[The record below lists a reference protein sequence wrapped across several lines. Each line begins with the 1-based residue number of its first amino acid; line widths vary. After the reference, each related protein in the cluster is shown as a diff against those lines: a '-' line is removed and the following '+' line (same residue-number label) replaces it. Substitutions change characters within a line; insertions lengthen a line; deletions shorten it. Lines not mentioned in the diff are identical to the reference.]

1 MQTFSNS
8 SHSESLQ
15 LDVSF
20 LQFPAIFCGGLRF
33 NPSLLRIVGGVSQL
47 AQNSS
52 PPKFLA
58 LATMVRQW
66 QTFSKSKT
74 SSEELAVNLV
84 RELHICFSIDN
95 LQNFCHQ
102 SPLTSPHLLE
112 LFYATIN
119 WVASIQEEEKKSF
132 LLFFPFTLHFSQEWF
147 LICGDH
153 AYCLPVQTHRCCIE
167 PWSPIW
173 GPPICSK
180 GAWRSCA
187 GFTHF
192 YELLFWFHRS
202 IHKVS
207 RNWNPASISAFTK
220 MSIIFVI
227 SPLKLFLNE
236 NLPPILCLFA
246 HFFPFFFT
254 RWNDSHQPFVF
265 IKSPS
270 NFFACPF
277 RNTVSNWQRHQPF
290 FFFAKLPKVR
300 SSNFLIIQVKISR
313 VDWPKKGYHSLN
325 PGAVLKLAGRDVQAK
340 VPFMHK
346 LWSDQVPDGSV
357 DPVSFFPTT
366 SSTCTSNK
374 G

>member
-33 NPSLLRIVGGVSQL
+33 NSSLLRIVGGVSQL

-119 WVASIQEEEKKSF
+119 
-132 LLFFPFTLHFSQEWF
+132 
-147 LICGDH
+147 
-153 AYCLPVQTHRCCIE
+153 
-167 PWSPIW
+167 
-173 GPPICSK
+173 
-180 GAWRSCA
+180 
-187 GFTHF
+187 
-192 YELLFWFHRS
+192 
-202 IHKVS
+202 
-207 RNWNPASISAFTK
+207 
-220 MSIIFVI
+220 
-227 SPLKLFLNE
+227 
-236 NLPPILCLFA
+236 
-246 HFFPFFFT
+246 
-254 RWNDSHQPFVF
+254 
-265 IKSPS
+265 
-270 NFFACPF
+270 
-277 RNTVSNWQRHQPF
+277 
-290 FFFAKLPKVR
+290 
-300 SSNFLIIQVKISR
+300 
-313 VDWPKKGYHSLN
+313 
-325 PGAVLKLAGRDVQAK
+325 
-340 VPFMHK
+340 
-346 LWSDQVPDGSV
+346 
-357 DPVSFFPTT
+357 
-366 SSTCTSNK
+366 
-374 G
+374 